1 MLNKTIKDKAPER
14 KLRGLFFCKTDGDG
28 VKQRVWYRT
37 DKKDV

>member
-28 VKQRVWYRT
+28 VKQRGWYHAG
-37 DKKDV
+37 KKDV